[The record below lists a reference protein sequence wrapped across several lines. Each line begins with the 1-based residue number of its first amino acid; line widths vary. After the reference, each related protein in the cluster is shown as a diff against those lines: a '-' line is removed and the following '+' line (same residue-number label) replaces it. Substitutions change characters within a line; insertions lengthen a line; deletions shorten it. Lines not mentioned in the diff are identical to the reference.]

1 MTFEEVFE
9 LGYLSKTHG
18 YEGALVLQILSDNPR
33 HYQKTESVYLDLHG
47 KLIPFFIT
55 TFRYVGNDLVVL
67 RFEDVADEKAA
78 SAIVGRKVYLPIEK
92 LPMLRNGQF
101 YYHELI
107 GAMVHDQHL
116 GDLGPV
122 TALYEPRDQV
132 LVAVDYRGHEVLI
145 PLHDHFL
152 IGFDKEQLRL
162 KVRLPEGLLEVYVEP
177 ESEEERVERLASESD
192 EDHAD

>member
-33 HYQKTESVYLDLHG
+33 HYQKTELVYLDLHG

-55 TFRYVGNDLVVL
+55 SFRYIGNDLVVL
-67 RFEDVADEKAA
+67 LFEDVEEEQAA
-78 SAIVGRKVYLPIEK
+78 ALVGRKVYLTLDK
-92 LPMLRNGQF
+92 LPALKKEQF

-107 GAMVHDQHL
+107 GAKVHDQQL
-116 GDLGPV
+116 GELGLV

-132 LVAVDYRGHEVLI
+132 LIALDYQGHEVLI
-145 PLHDHFL
+145 PLNDQFL
-152 IGFDKEQLRL
+152 IGYERVQHLLNL
-162 KVRLPEGLLEVYVEP
+162 KLPEGLLEVYVQP
-177 ESEEERVERLASESD
+177 ESEEDKAERLASESSSD
-192 EDHAD
+192 NED

>member
-18 YEGALVLQILSDNPR
+18 YEGALVLQIISDNPR

-47 KLIPFFIT
+47 KLIPFFISS
-55 TFRYVGNDLVVL
+55 FRFVSKDLIVL

-78 SAIVGRKVYLPIEK
+78 AALVGRKVYLTIDK
-92 LPMLRNGQF
+92 LPPLRKGQF
-101 YYHELI
+101 YFHDLI
-107 GAMVHDQHL
+107 GTKVHDQHL
-116 GDLGPV
+116 GELGTV

-132 LVAVDYRGHEVLI
+132 LVAMDYQGHEVLF

-152 IGFDKEQLRL
+152 IDFDQENNRL
-162 KVRLPEGLLEVYVEP
+162 KVRLPEGLLDVYIQP
-177 ESEEERVERLASESD
+177 ESEEDRNERLSSESED
-192 EDHAD
+192 EHAD